1 MFTDRIPSEDQGP
14 CALTPNTVELAPTL
28 GALSPPEAGL
38 SRAGLS
44 RIRSS
49 HAPCTLN
56 PLAQQEEEPSKQN
69 LPSAPPLPC
78 IPSFALWSVPCTLN
92 PEPCTLNPEP

>member
-49 HAPCTLN
+49 HTPCTLT
-56 PLAQQEEEPSKQN
+56 PLAQQEEEPSTPN
-69 LPSAPPLPC
+69 LPSAPP
-78 IPSFALWSVPCTLN
+78 PSLHPVFRALVSTMHPQ
-92 PEPCTLNPEP
+92 P